1 MSFYLGM
8 DVGGSRSRWAW
19 LDSGLDL
26 EHDLEIAEIGE
37 KPTGIQAAIRG
48 TVEAAESVARLFGE
62 IRSAHPERSPE
73 MAVIG
78 MAGAGES
85 TTAEKIEVELRRLGV
100 SWPLR
105 IVGDLTVAASAA
117 LTNGPGVAVWSGT
130 GSFAVSRDAAGKLHR
145 VGGRGYLLG
154 DSGSAYDMVRCA
166 GVAAMRS
173 MDGLGLQTGLLEA
186 LVTATSAPS
195 PSQLGPVMQRWSP
208 ERVAGCF
215 PAVLNSA
222 NEGDEVAVGVLRSG
236 ANHLARLALGAAQR
250 SGLEPRT
257 VQLFLGGG
265 VLENHG
271 GVLENHGGVLE
282 NHRLFGDLLRGELEG
297 VGLQRQP
304 IITEG
309 GAARGGAMLARALHL
324 REEPMCSWVEARGT
338 S

>member
-1 MSFYLGM
+1 M

-19 LDSGLDL
+19 LDPGLDL
-26 EHDLEIAEIGE
+26 EIEE

-48 TVEAAESVARLFGE
+48 TVEAAEAVARLLGE

-85 TTAEKIEVELRRLGV
+85 TTAEAIEVELRRLGV

-117 LTNGPGVAVWSGT
+117 LANGPGVAVWSGT
-130 GSFAVSRDAAGKLHR
+130 GSFAVSRDAAGELHR

-173 MDGLGLQTGLLEA
+173 VDGLGPQTGLLEA
-186 LVTATSAPS
+186 LVIATSAPS
-195 PSQLGPVMQRWSP
+195 PSQLGLVMQRWSP

-215 PAVLNSA
+215 PAVLNCA
-222 NEGDEVAVGVLRSG
+222 NEGDEVAVGVLRGG
-236 ANHLARLALGAAQR
+236 ANHLARLGLGAAQR
-250 SGLEPRT
+250 SGLDPRT
-257 VQLFLGGG
+257 VQLFQGGG

-271 GVLENHGGVLE
+271 GVLENHS
-282 NHRLFGDLLRGELEG
+282 LFGDLLRGELDG
-297 VGLQRQP
+297 AGLQRQP
-304 IITEG
+304 TTMEG